1 MCARLLVLALLG
13 AMGVA
18 GCATSRN
25 DALLA
30 ASAFGPADE
39 DRLIVVTVD
48 NRTSPSPPQPASS
61 RRGYAG
67 GTYAASDTAQRTM
80 QALAREFQLTQVAAW
95 PIAAL
100 NVHCAVFRIP
110 ATASR
115 DALLQQ
121 LMRDQRVQLAQQ
133 MNGFV
138 SRSATYNDPY
148 VEMQRGFRGIDAE
161 SAQQWSRGERVRVA
175 VIDTGVD
182 AKHPDFGGRIS
193 VQRNFVDHDAL
204 QFERDRHGTAVAGVI
219 SASANNRVG
228 IVGVAPAVQIIA
240 LKACWQLAAGV
251 DAARCNSFTLAQAL
265 AAAIDE
271 RVQIVNLS
279 LSGPPDPLLN
289 ALVQAGARRGILY
302 VGAAPSEAGFD
313 GFPRGA
319 AAVIPVDVAEPG
331 HAQRGVLLAPGNEI
345 VTLTPGGSYDFVSG
359 SSLATA
365 HVTGTIALLLAMSP
379 QLDRAAVYVLLSN
392 SQQATTGTLGAPSI
406 NACNAIVTLRKQ
418 GVCAGLKAASSTRPA
433 LSEAAH

>member
-1 MCARLLVLALLG
+1 MRTRREAAVGARLLLLALLG

-25 DALLA
+25 DALLS
-30 ASAFGPADE
+30 ASALGAADE

-48 NRTSPSPPQPASS
+48 NRTTPAPPQPASS
-61 RRGYAG
+61 RRGYTG
-67 GTYAASDTAQRTM
+67 GTYSASDAAQRTM

-110 ATASR
+110 AAASR
-115 DALLQQ
+115 DVLLQQ
-121 LMRDQRVQLAQQ
+121 LMRDRRVQLAQQ

-148 VEMQRGFRGIDAE
+148 VEMQRGFQGIDAE

-175 VIDTGVD
+175 VIDTGLD

-228 IVGVAPAVQIIA
+228 IVGVAPAVQIIV
-240 LKACWQLAAGV
+240 LKACWQLAAGG
-251 DAARCNSFTLAQAL
+251 DAARCNSFTLALAL
-265 AAAIDE
+265 AAAIEE

-279 LSGPPDPLLN
+279 LSGPPDPLLSS
-289 ALVQAGARRGILY
+289 LVQAGARRGILY
-302 VGAAPSEAGFD
+302 V
-313 GFPRGA
+313 
-319 AAVIPVDVAEPG
+319 
-331 HAQRGVLLAPGNEI
+331 
-345 VTLTPGGSYDFVSG
+345 
-359 SSLATA
+359 
-365 HVTGTIALLLAMSP
+365 
-379 QLDRAAVYVLLSN
+379 
-392 SQQATTGTLGAPSI
+392 
-406 NACNAIVTLRKQ
+406 
-418 GVCAGLKAASSTRPA
+418 
-433 LSEAAH
+433 